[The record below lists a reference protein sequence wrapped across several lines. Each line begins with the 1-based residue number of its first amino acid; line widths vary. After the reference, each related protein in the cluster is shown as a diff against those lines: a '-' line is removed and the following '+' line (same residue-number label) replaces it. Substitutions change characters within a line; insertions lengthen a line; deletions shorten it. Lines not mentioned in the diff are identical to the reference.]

1 MTEAPLLESSDP
13 ALSMLLDLC
22 VLAVYLQVM
31 LHVVHHPGYV
41 VETEQA
47 GTFPH
52 DKYAL
57 VMRLLRESSVPMT
70 VHVPEVMPREWLEA
84 VHDPIYVDEV
94 IGCSVPTAKERRI
107 GFAIDERI
115 SRRSQLSPGGTWLA
129 AKLALQYGYAA
140 NSAGGSH
147 HALSDTGAGYCV
159 FNDLAL
165 AANRLIEEG
174 DVTRILILDLDVHQG
189 DGTAALTSGRGDI
202 FTLSIHAEKNF
213 PTRKA
218 RSSLDVG
225 LPDGTG
231 DADYLDALVG
241 SLPMVLDHFLP
252 ELILL
257 QAGVDAHTDDKLG
270 RLSLTDEG
278 LANRD
283 RFVATEAKQRGI
295 PLASTLGG
303 GYGANR
309 EAVALRHARTILAL
323 AATINA
329 SDSA

>member
-1 MTEAPLLESSDP
+1 MRLDQC
-13 ALSMLLDLC
+13 AL
-22 VLAVYLQVM
+22 AFYRQAM
-31 LHVVHHPGYV
+31 LHVVHHSGYV
-41 VETEQA
+41 VETERT

-57 VMRLLRESSVPMT
+57 VMRVLADSGVAMT
-70 VHVPEVMPREWLEA
+70 VHAPDAMPREWLEA
-84 VHDPIYVDEV
+84 VHDPSYVDEV
-94 IGCSVPTAKERRI
+94 IGCSVPAAKQRRI

-129 AKLALQYGYAA
+129 AELALQHGYAA

-147 HALSDTGAGYCV
+147 HALADTGAGYCV

-165 AANRLIEEG
+165 AAHRLIEEG
-174 DVTRILILDLDVHQG
+174 NVSRILILDLDVHQG
-189 DGTAALTSGRGDI
+189 DGTAALTAGRSDI

-231 DADYLDALVG
+231 DAVYLDALAG
-241 SLPMVLDHFLP
+241 SLPMALDHFVP
-252 ELILL
+252 DLILL
-257 QAGVDAHTDDKLG
+257 QGGVDAHVDDKLG

-283 RFVATEAKQRGI
+283 RFVATEARLRGI

-303 GYGANR
+303 GYGADR
-309 EAVALRHARTILAL
+309 EAVASRHARTILTL
-323 AATINA
+323 
-329 SDSA
+329 SAILSK

>member
-1 MTEAPLLESSDP
+1 
-13 ALSMLLDLC
+13 MLN
-22 VLAVYLQVM
+22 
-31 LHVVHHPGYV
+31 VVHHPGYV
-41 VETEQA
+41 VETEGT

-57 VMRLLRESSVPMT
+57 VMRMLYRSGVTMT
-70 VHVPEVMPREWLEA
+70 VHAPEAMPREWLEA
-84 VHDPIYVDEV
+84 VHDPVYVDEV
-94 IGCSVPTAKERRI
+94 LGCTVPATKQRRI
-107 GFAIDERI
+107 GFTIDERI

-129 AKLALQYGYAA
+129 AKLALQHGYAA
-140 NSAGGSH
+140 NAAGGSH
-147 HALSDTGAGYCV
+147 HALADTGAGYCV

-174 DVTRILILDLDVHQG
+174 DVSRILILDLDVHQG
-189 DGTAALTSGRGDI
+189 DGTAALTAGRSDI
-202 FTLSIHAEKNF
+202 FTLSVHAEKNF

-225 LPDGTG
+225 LPDATG
-231 DADYLDALVG
+231 DTAYLEALAG
-241 SLPMVLDHFLP
+241 SLPMVLDHFAP

-257 QAGVDAHTDDKLG
+257 QAGVDAHADDKLG

-278 LANRD
+278 LAMRD
-283 RFVATEAKQRGI
+283 RFVATEAKRLGI

-303 GYGANR
+303 GYGADR

-323 AATINA
+323 FATIHPA
-329 SDSA
+329 DFSR

>member
-1 MTEAPLLESSDP
+1 
-13 ALSMLLDLC
+13 
-22 VLAVYLQVM
+22 M

-41 VETEQA
+41 VETECA

-57 VMRLLRESSVPMT
+57 VMRMLGESGATMT
-70 VHVPEVMPREWLEA
+70 VHTPEVMPREWLEA

-94 IGCSVPTAKERRI
+94 IGCSVPMAKQRRI
-107 GFAIDERI
+107 GFAIDKRI

-129 AKLALQYGYAA
+129 AKLALRHGYAA

-147 HALSDTGAGYCV
+147 HALADTGAGYCV

-174 DVTRILILDLDVHQG
+174 DVSRILILDLDVHQG
-189 DGTAALTSGRGDI
+189 DGTAALTAVRSDI

-225 LPDGTG
+225 LPDATG
-231 DADYLDALVG
+231 DAGYLDALAG
-241 SLPMVLDHFLP
+241 SLPMVLEHFMP

-257 QAGVDAHTDDKLG
+257 QAGVDVHVADKLG
-270 RLSLTDEG
+270 RLSVTDEG
-278 LANRD
+278 LAERD
-283 RFVATEAKQRGI
+283 RFVATEAKRRGI

-303 GYGANR
+303 GYGADR
-309 EAVALRHARTILAL
+309 QAVALRHTSTILAL
-323 AATINA
+323 AATINE
-329 SDSA
+329 SDAN

>member
-1 MTEAPLLESSDP
+1 
-13 ALSMLLDLC
+13 
-22 VLAVYLQVM
+22 M

-41 VETEQA
+41 VDTGHE

-57 VMRLLRESSVPMT
+57 VMRALVASGVPMT
-70 VHVPEVMPREWLEA
+70 VHAPDIMPREWLEA
-84 VHDPIYVDEV
+84 VHEPSYVEEV
-94 IGCSVPTAKERRI
+94 IRCSVPAAKQRRI

-129 AKLALQYGYAA
+129 SKLALQHGYAA

-147 HALSDTGAGYCV
+147 HALADTGAGYCV

-174 DVTRILILDLDVHQG
+174 DVSRILILDLDVHQG
-189 DGTAALTSGRGDI
+189 DGTAALTAGRSDI

-225 LPDGTG
+225 LPDVTG
-231 DADYLDALVG
+231 DAGYLEALAG
-241 SLPMVLDHFLP
+241 TLPMALDHFAP

-257 QAGVDAHTDDKLG
+257 QAGVDVHRDDKLG

-278 LANRD
+278 LAARD
-283 RFVATEAKQRGI
+283 RFVGSEAGRRGI

-303 GYGANR
+303 GYGADR
-309 EAVALRHARTILAL
+309 EAVALRHARAILAL
-323 AATINA
+323 SGAINA
-329 SDSA
+329 TAPA